1 MKRRLSEQALA
12 ATDSF
17 LEAYLALEVGLNRRN
32 GHLASV
38 PCTLLVFNMERPQW
52 MLSVGLSVLEPKRFT
67 NC

>member
-32 GHLASV
+32 GHLASA

>member
-32 GHLASV
+32 GHLASS
-38 PCTLLVFNMERPQW
+38 PCTLPVFNMERPQW
-52 MLSVGLSVLEPKRFT
+52 MLSVGLSELEPKRFT